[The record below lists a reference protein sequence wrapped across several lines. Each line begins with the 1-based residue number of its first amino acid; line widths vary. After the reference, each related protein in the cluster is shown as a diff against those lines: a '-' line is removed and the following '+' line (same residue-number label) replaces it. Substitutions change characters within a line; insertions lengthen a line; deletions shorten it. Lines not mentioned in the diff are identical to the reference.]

1 MNPDAYVMTLPGVLV
16 LSGLIIAAYF
26 YGKDQGRDEERA
38 RNARRRAHQIA
49 ANRPRTTTNNPER

>member
-26 YGKDQGRDEERA
+26 YGKDQGRDEERE
-38 RNARRRAHQIA
+38 RNARRRAHRIA